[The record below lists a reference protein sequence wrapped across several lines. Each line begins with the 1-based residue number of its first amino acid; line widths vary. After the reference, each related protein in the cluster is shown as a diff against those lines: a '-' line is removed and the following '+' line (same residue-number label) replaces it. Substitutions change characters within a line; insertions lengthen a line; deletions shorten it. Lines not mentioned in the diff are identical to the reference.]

1 MFEIFQESI
10 VQRDKFRVAANKL
23 LNQCF
28 LVKKK
33 EDTKADY
40 MFVIQN
46 KELFI
51 PYFELLGY
59 NIQINED
66 QGVVGLVN
74 MYGQGR
80 LQLTKYES
88 VVLLIFRLLYVEKR
102 KEIGT
107 YSEEVTV
114 LMEEVREKYAMLK
127 IQAKPVLEKT
137 TERSIIS
144 LFRRYNLVKNIE
156 TDVTQSETRIIIYPS
171 IILAIPIEEIN
182 QYYEMIQKKLRDYAG
197 DKEEE
202 NGEKNTDESEID

>member
-1 MFEIFQESI
+1 MFEIFQEST
-10 VQRDKFRVAANKL
+10 VQKDKFRITANKL

-28 LVKKK
+28 LIKKK
-33 EDTKADY
+33 EDTKAEY

-80 LQLTKYES
+80 LQLSKYES
-88 VVLLIFRLLYVEKR
+88 VLLLIFRLLYVEKR

-114 LMEEVREKYAMLK
+114 LMEEVREKYSMLK
-127 IQAKPVLEKT
+127 IQAKPVLEKSM
-137 TERSIIS
+137 ERSIIS
-144 LFRRYNLVKNIE
+144 LFKRYNLVKNIE
-156 TDVTQSETRIIIYPS
+156 TDVTQSDTRIIIYPS
-171 IILAIPIEEIN
+171 ITLAIPIEDIN

-197 DKEEE
+197 TEEDA
-202 NGEKNTDESEID
+202 NGEKNTDEGEIN